1 MTVKELYEKFEAH
14 FPKALSAEWDNDGLM
29 CTPDSSA
36 PVRRVLFTLDV
47 TEDAVSY
54 ATENGYDVILSHHPL
69 IFRPLS
75 ALDGEDAVTRK
86 CIDLFKGGIS
96 VFSFHTRADA
106 KAGSINDILAGLF
119 LLSDPAPFSADAIGR
134 VGTLPAPMALAD
146 FATAVKEKLGAPHL
160 LYGDAHRP
168 VSRVAV
174 VGGGGKDAIADAI
187 ASGADTLLTGELGYH
202 ALMEAEGL
210 GINLVEAGHFF
221 TEAPI
226 LSHFAKLLR
235 DFLPS
240 AEYGFYNCYR
250 IVSI

>member
-1 MTVKELYEKFEAH
+1 MTVKELYEKFDAH
-14 FPKALSAEWDNDGLM
+14 FPKETAAEWDNDGLM
-29 CTPDSSA
+29 CTPDGNA

-47 TEDAVSY
+47 TEGAVDY
-54 ATENGYDVILSHHPL
+54 AKENGYDLILSHHPF

-75 ALDGEDAVTRK
+75 ALDGEDAVSRK
-86 CIDLFKGGIS
+86 VIDLLQSGIS

-106 KAGSINDILAGLF
+106 KAGCINDLLAELF
-119 LLSDPAPFSADAIGR
+119 ALRDPAPFTEDGIGR
-134 VGTLPAPMALAD
+134 IGNLSAPASLSD
-146 FATAVKEKLGAPHL
+146 FAATVKEKLGTPHL

-174 VGGGGKDAIADAI
+174 VGGSGKDAIADAI
-187 ASGADTLLTGELGYH
+187 AAGADTLLTGELGYH
-202 ALMEAEGL
+202 ALMDAESL
-210 GINLVEAGHFF
+210 GINLIEAGHFF

-240 AEYGFYNCYR
+240 AEYGFYNCCR